1 MAKLEMETMNMRNAS
16 LLVLAALAV
25 GSCASADT
33 IYEQR
38 SVVQPYYG
46 SATVNP
52 YVVSPAPVYVPN
64 SYSYSYYNNPPSV
77 AGFVD
82 RSAKTGI
89 GVPAKAAKEVFKAV
103 F

>member
-1 MAKLEMETMNMRNAS
+1 MSMKRAS
-16 LLVLAALAV
+16 LLALALLAI

-38 SVVQPYYG
+38 SYVQPDL
-46 SATVNP
+46 NP
-52 YVVSPAPVYVPN
+52 YAVNYAPVYVPN
-64 SYSYSYYNNPPSV
+64 SYRYSYSYNDPPSV
-77 AGFVD
+77 SGLVD
-82 RSAKTGI
+82 RSVKTGI

>member
-1 MAKLEMETMNMRNAS
+1 MSMRKAS
-16 LLVLAALAV
+16 LLILAV
-25 GSCASADT
+25 FAVGTSASADT

-46 SATVNP
+46 AANP
-52 YVVSPAPVYVPN
+52 YVVSPSPVYVPN
-64 SYSYSYYNNPPSV
+64 SYSYSYYSNPPSV
-77 AGFVD
+77 GGFVD

-89 GVPAKAAKEVFKAV
+89 GVPAKAAKEVFKAI